1 MQVRSLEKEDPL
13 EKEMAV
19 HSSILAWGLPWT
31 EEAGGLQ
38 SVGSQES
45 DTTKRLNQHKRLGRL
60 QAASVS
66 GLTRSSGPAL
76 SRRDGCLQGH
86 CPRGLSVT
94 GLCGHQ
100 RRTCWGV
107 GLILPLATTFHC
119 IPREGRRSQNLR
131 VGMDR

>member
-1 MQVRSLEKEDPL
+1 MQKKTWAQYLGWKYPL
-13 EKEMAV
+13 EKGMAT
-19 HSSILAWGLPWT
+19 HSSTLAWKLPWT

-76 SRRDGCLQGH
+76 SPPKLTLGSHQPTSSLQ
-86 CPRGLSVT
+86 P
-94 GLCGHQ
+94 
-100 RRTCWGV
+100 
-107 GLILPLATTFHC
+107 
-119 IPREGRRSQNLR
+119 
-131 VGMDR
+131 

>member
-1 MQVRSLEKEDPL
+1 MLNDYIGASLVAQTVKRLPAMRETRVRFLGREDPL

-19 HSSILAWGLPWT
+19 HSSILAWRLPWT

-76 SRRDGCLQGH
+76 SPPKLTLGSHQPTSSLQ
-86 CPRGLSVT
+86 P
-94 GLCGHQ
+94 
-100 RRTCWGV
+100 
-107 GLILPLATTFHC
+107 
-119 IPREGRRSQNLR
+119 
-131 VGMDR
+131 